1 MQTVP
6 GAPSKLDGK
15 LSELIARISVPPDA
29 DAVIAGAQTVRDAV
43 DRLAA
48 GGFMLEAA
56 RLAAH
61 ALPKREAVWWAC
73 MCARHT
79 QPLDAPPALNDLCA
93 AAETWVRK
101 QTDESRRAAF
111 EMAQAMGLD
120 TPEAW
125 AAVGAFWSGDSMV
138 APDLPKVP
146 PAPHLA
152 GTAVAG
158 AINLAAVR
166 GDPMQRDARLLRFLD
181 SMRDIAVGGAGR
193 LPPGG

>member
-1 MQTVP
+1 MP
-6 GAPSKLDGK
+6 PEAPPPTKLDGP
-15 LSELIARISVPPDA
+15 LPELVARIAAPPEA
-29 DAVIAGAQTVRDAV
+29 LAAIAGATRVPEAV

-48 GGFMLEAA
+48 AGFLLEAA
-56 RLAAH
+56 KLTAH

-79 QPLDAPPALNDLCA
+79 APADAPAPLADLCA

-111 EMAQAMGLD
+111 ALAQAQGLD

-125 AAVGAFWSGDSMV
+125 ACVGAFWSGDSM
-138 APDLPKVP
+138 APPDVQKVP

-158 AINLAAVR
+158 SINLAAVR
-166 GDPMQRDARLLRFLD
+166 GDPLRRDARLRRFLD
-181 SMRDIAVGGAGR
+181 SAREIAAGGAGR
-193 LPPGG
+193 L